1 MNKGNEI
8 DTVLRILAR
17 FLKIIFKCRAPSAS
31 SKSQRTRLKT
41 AAWGG
46 DFSIS
51 SSFKKTRNLNQL
63 QLSDFP
69 LHFNKNPSVWIPLGF
84 SNPALPRQPC
94 EPWRL
99 TTLNRKIF
107 ELYIISSLSIIEMFQ
122 IYGGKDL
129 TNYSILTLVDFEF
142 VRHLENWASVVSC
155 QRNGDIWVSH
165 KWPT

>member
-1 MNKGNEI
+1 MNKWNEI

-46 DFSIS
+46 DFRIS

-69 LHFNKNPSVWIPLGF
+69 LHFNKNP
-84 SNPALPRQPC
+84 NPAG
-94 EPWRL
+94 
-99 TTLNRKIF
+99 IF
-107 ELYIISSLSIIEMFQ
+107 EPRTTTPTI
-122 IYGGKDL
+122 
-129 TNYSILTLVDFEF
+129 
-142 VRHLENWASVVSC
+142 WAVAINNS
-155 QRNGDIWVSH
+155 
-165 KWPT
+165 